1 LAQVVG
7 EAGFLADVAQAS
19 FDQLRCFRDSQARA
33 AGLCAAIGCLHRFVG
48 GLACGQHLSTS
59 VSVLLAVA
67 QDSSAPTVQAWALN
81 ALALTAE
88 SGGPMFREFVQPS
101 LNLVLRLLL
110 KTPSTV
116 TDIHNSLA
124 NLLGALITT
133 LGPDLQ
139 SSGGCGGGGKPN
151 MGLCCLLCCS
161 ILLEHPD
168 PLLQA
173 EGITNFQ
180 RIHVFAPHL
189 VNLSLFAPFLSVSCN
204 KWYCDIVMRNGIGDH
219 FHIFS

>member
-1 LAQVVG
+1 MRF
-7 EAGFLADVAQAS
+7 EAFSGFIQ
-19 FDQLRCFRDSQARA
+19 
-33 AGLCAAIGCLHRFVG
+33 
-48 GLACGQHLSTS
+48 S
-59 VSVLLAVA
+59 VFSCNYFF
-67 QDSSAPTVQAWALN
+67 QTWALN

-139 SSGGCGGGGKPN
+139 CKYN
-151 MGLCCLLCCS
+151 LLF
-161 ILLEHPD
+161 
-168 PLLQA
+168 LQM
-173 EGITNFQ
+173 NQ
-180 RIHVFAPHL
+180 
-189 VNLSLFAPFLSVSCN
+189 
-204 KWYCDIVMRNGIGDH
+204 
-219 FHIFS
+219 